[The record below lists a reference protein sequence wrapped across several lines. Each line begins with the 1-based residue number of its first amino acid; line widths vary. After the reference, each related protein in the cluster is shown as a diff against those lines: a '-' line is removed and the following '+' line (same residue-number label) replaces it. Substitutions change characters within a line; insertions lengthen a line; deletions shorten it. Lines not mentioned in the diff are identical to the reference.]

1 MAASGGRRKCAL
13 CLVTFVSFLV
23 MTLLLSAMSSSKEDL
38 RESLSKISS
47 QDISETALQ
56 AMEFFKDSFNVF
68 DDDEEEEEEKEE
80 RDYLLGNKHSFANG
94 FEVADA
100 DLIIAAVSPIEYR
113 LKVPKAASKSV
124 VKTKSAPKR
133 TSIDYRAQ

>member
-1 MAASGGRRKCAL
+1 MRWQ
-13 CLVTFVSFLV
+13 VTFVSFLV
-23 MTLLLSAMSSSKEDL
+23 MTLLLSAMSSKEDL
-38 RESLSKISS
+38 RESLSKISN

-68 DDDEEEEEEKEE
+68 DDDNEEEEEKEE

-100 DLIIAAVSPIEYR
+100 DVIVAAVSPIEYR
-113 LKVPKAASKSV
+113 LKVLKLLPKVV